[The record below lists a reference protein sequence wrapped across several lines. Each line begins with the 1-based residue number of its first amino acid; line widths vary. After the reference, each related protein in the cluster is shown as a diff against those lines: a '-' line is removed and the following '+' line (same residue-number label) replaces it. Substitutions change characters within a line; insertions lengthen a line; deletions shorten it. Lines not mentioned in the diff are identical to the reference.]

1 MDVSPIRL
9 ESVRRLQVSI
19 LSTTS
24 STSCRK
30 HVCHAL
36 TLPHLEDLEV
46 VHSVDM
52 FTGLDCL
59 FDLIDRS
66 ECHATIK
73 TLSISG
79 IEMIEL
85 TVLRL
90 LRTLPEVR
98 RLSLNAE
105 FLFPHLF
112 CALATDRELLPKL
125 SFLSVTTPLYH
136 EDTVRA
142 LMDMMQSRRPV
153 ISGAR
158 VERLHTLHT
167 ESFDGRAA
175 AEKPSSSQ
183 LGMTPLRIHIAEM
196 ESGFSRRPPSTDSS
210 FHKLLS
216 KLVRMK
222 PEWESK
228 IAGPRSRAN
237 MVENGYLLNY
247 MLTVIQKRP
256 ADFQR
261 CPQMPIPDSAALRA
275 RLTEKVR
282 RFTLLKAISVAV
294 AFSSPDG
301 IR

>member
-9 ESVRRLQVSI
+9 ESVRRLKVSI

-30 HVCHAL
+30 HVCHVLAL
-36 TLPHLEDLEV
+36 PNLEDLEV

-66 ECHATIK
+66 ECHSTIK

-90 LRTLPEVR
+90 LRTLPGIR

-112 CALATDRELLPKL
+112 RALATDRELLPKL

-136 EDTVRA
+136 EDIIRA
-142 LMDMMQSRRPV
+142 LMDMMQSRCPV

-175 AEKPSSSQ
+175 AEKLSTSQ
-183 LGMTPLRIHIAEM
+183 LGMAPLRIHIAEM
-196 ESGFSRRPPSTDSS
+196 EGGITRRPPSTDSS
-210 FHKLLS
+210 FYKLLS

-237 MVENGYLLNY
+237 MVEVSGTRSSYISIFAIRV
-247 MLTVIQKRP
+247 LTPSIR
-256 ADFQR
+256 
-261 CPQMPIPDSAALRA
+261 
-275 RLTEKVR
+275 T
-282 RFTLLKAISVAV
+282 AIS
-294 AFSSPDG
+294 
-301 IR
+301 